1 MRFNGLKKSIFI
13 ETVDRGQYWFFIS
26 TKIIKTNDAIAL
38 LHNWQVRLPPI
49 LPEGDFPGEK
59 PQETEDKGSGLSK
72 KTYQLCYYVMILNT
86 KVW

>member
-1 MRFNGLKKSIFI
+1 ML
-13 ETVDRGQYWFFIS
+13 Y
-26 TKIIKTNDAIAL
+26 
-38 LHNWQVRLPPI
+38 QVHLTMSEIYNHYLPPI

>member
-1 MRFNGLKKSIFI
+1 LIGTKS
-13 ETVDRGQYWFFIS
+13 TTLPNHY
-26 TKIIKTNDAIAL
+26 
-38 LHNWQVRLPPI
+38 LPPI